1 MDGQRLF
8 LDNLS
13 TIDRVIAAVAR
24 RHRLSIHEHEEFRS
38 LVRLRL
44 LEDDARVLRA
54 FEKRSSLATY
64 LTIVISRIFL
74 DFRNQEWGRWRP
86 SAQARRLGAVAILLD
101 RLMTRDG
108 HLIEEAIEIMRT
120 NHRIA
125 MSDTEIR
132 ALWDALPRRHQ
143 TTLVGEDAAG
153 EVSAPDDPAAAAEFR
168 DSEGSRE
175 RVAQALRRALSTLSA
190 QDRLILQLQFRHGV
204 GATELA
210 QHCGM
215 SKATLHR
222 RVNRILAQLRTA
234 FQSEHVDVSEI
245 RLLLR
250 SGSFESPEVLEAL
263 EALGE
268 TLPRH
273 GRLFDRDE

>member
-24 RHRLSIHEHEEFRS
+24 RHRLSTHEHEEFRS

-54 FEKRSSLATY
+54 FEQRSSLPTY

-86 SAQARRLGAVAILLD
+86 SAQARRLGAVAVLLD

-108 HLIEEAIEIMRT
+108 YLIEEAIEILRT
-120 NHRIA
+120 NHKIA

-132 ALWDALPRRHQ
+132 ALWDALPRRHH
-143 TTLVGEDAAG
+143 TTLVGEEAAR
-153 EVSAPDDPAAAAEFR
+153 EVWAPEDPTSAPEFR
-168 DSEGSRE
+168 DQTHSRQ
-175 RVAQALRRALSTLSA
+175 RVAQALTHALSTLSA
-190 QDRLILQLQFRHGV
+190 QDRLIVQLQFRHGV
-204 GATELA
+204 GATDLA
-210 QHCGM
+210 QHFGL
-215 SKATLHR
+215 SKATFHR
-222 RVNRILAQLRTA
+222 RVNRILTQLRTA
-234 FQSEHVDVSEI
+234 FQSQNIDPQEVL
-245 RLLLR
+245 LLLR
-250 SGSFESPEVLEAL
+250 SGSLEFPEVLEAL
-263 EALGE
+263 GE
-268 TLPRH
+268 TPPGH
-273 GRLFDRDE
+273 VRLFSRDE

>member
-24 RHRLSIHEHEEFRS
+24 RHRLSTHEHEEFRS

-54 FEKRSSLATY
+54 FEQRSSLPTY

-108 HLIEEAIEIMRT
+108 HLIEEAIEILRT
-120 NHRIA
+120 NHKIA

-132 ALWDALPRRHQ
+132 SLWDALPRRHQ
-143 TTLVGEDAAG
+143 TTLVAEEAAR
-153 EVSAPDDPAAAAEFR
+153 EVSAPEDPASGPEFR
-168 DSEGSRE
+168 GHADTRQ
-175 RVAQALRRALSTLSA
+175 RVGEALVQALSTLSP
-190 QDRLILQLQFRHGV
+190 QDRLIVQLQFRHGV
-204 GATELA
+204 GATDLA
-210 QHCGM
+210 QHFGL

-222 RVNRILAQLRTA
+222 RINRILAQLRTA
-234 FQSEHVDVSEI
+234 LQSAQVDAQEVL
-245 RLLLR
+245 LLLR
-250 SGSFESPEVLEAL
+250 SGAFEVPEVLEAL
-263 EALGE
+263 DE
-268 TLPRH
+268 TPPGH
-273 GRLFDRDE
+273 VRLFSRDE

>member
-24 RHRLSIHEHEEFRS
+24 RHRLSTYEHEEFRS

-74 DFRNQEWGRWRP
+74 DSRNQEWGRWRP

-108 HLIEEAIEIMRT
+108 HLIDEAIEIMRT

-125 MSDTEIR
+125 MSETEIR

-143 TTLVGEDAAG
+143 TTLVGEEAAR
-153 EVSAPDDPAAAAEFR
+153 EVSAPDDPAAAAEIR
-168 DSEGSRE
+168 GSEGSRE
-175 RVAQALRRALSTLSA
+175 RVVQALGRALSSLSP
-190 QDRLILQLQFRHGV
+190 QDRLILQLQFKHGV

-210 QHCGM
+210 QHFGM

-234 FQSEHVDVSEI
+234 FQFEQVGVSEVL
-245 RLLLR
+245 LLLR
-250 SGSFESPEVLEAL
+250 SGAFESPEVLEAL
-263 EALGE
+263 GE
-268 TLPRH
+268 TPPGH
-273 GRLFDRDE
+273 VRLFSRDE

>member
-13 TIDRVIAAVAR
+13 TIDRVVAAVAR
-24 RHRLSIHEHEEFRS
+24 RHRLSTHEHDEFRS

-54 FEKRSSLATY
+54 FEQRSSLPTF

-86 SAQARRLGAVAILLD
+86 SAQARRLGPVAVLLD

-108 HLIEEAIEIMRT
+108 HLIEEAIEILRT
-120 NHRIA
+120 NHKIA

-132 ALWDALPRRHQ
+132 AIWDSLPRRHQ
-143 TTLVGEDAAG
+143 TTLVNEEAARD
-153 EVSAPDDPAAAAEFR
+153 VSAPDNAASTIEFPG
-168 DSEGSRE
+168 DVETRE
-175 RVAQALRRALSTLSA
+175 RLVGALTRALAALSA
-190 QDRLILQLQFRHGV
+190 EDRLIVQLQFRHGA
-204 GATELA
+204 GATEIA
-210 QHCGM
+210 RHFHM

-222 RVNRILAQLRTA
+222 RVNRVLTELRSSL
-234 FQSEHVDVSEI
+234 QSENIDAQEI
-245 RLLLR
+245 IAFLR

-263 EALGE
+263 SE
-268 TLPRH
+268 TPSRRV
-273 GRLFDRDE
+273 RLFSRDE

>member
-8 LDNLS
+8 LENLG
-13 TIDRVIAAVAR
+13 TIDRVVAAVAR
-24 RHRLSIHEHEEFRS
+24 RHRLSTHEHDEFRS

-86 SAQARRLGAVAILLD
+86 SAQARRLGEVAVLLD

-108 HLIEEAIEIMRT
+108 HLIEEAIEILRT
-120 NHRIA
+120 NHKIA

-143 TTLVGEDAAG
+143 TTLVGEEAAR
-153 EVSAPDDPAAAAEFR
+153 EVSAPDDPASATEFPGHAA
-168 DSEGSRE
+168 SGQ
-175 RVAQALRRALSTLSA
+175 RVAQALARSLSRLSS
-190 QDRLILQLQFRHGV
+190 QDRLIVQLQFRHGV
-204 GATELA
+204 GATDLA
-210 QHCGM
+210 HHFGM

-222 RVNRILAQLRTA
+222 RVNRILAQLRDA
-234 FQSEHVDVSEI
+234 FQAEKITPLEI
-245 RLLLR
+245 IVLLR
-250 SGSFESPEVLEAL
+250 SGSVEFPDVLEAL
-263 EALGE
+263 DE
-268 TLPRH
+268 TLP
-273 GRLFDRDE
+273 GAVRLFSRDE

>member
-101 RLMTRDG
+101 RLMTRDR

-120 NHRIA
+120 NHQIA

-168 DSEGSRE
+168 DSGGSRE
-175 RVAQALRRALSTLSA
+175 RVAQALGRALSTLSA

-204 GATELA
+204 AATELA

-222 RVNRILAQLRTA
+222 RVNRILAELRTA
-234 FQSEHVDVSEI
+234 LQSEHVDVSEI
-245 RLLLR
+245 LLLLR
-250 SGSFESPEVLEAL
+250 SGSFEAPEVLEAL
-263 EALGE
+263 GE
-268 TLPRH
+268 TPPRH

>member
-24 RHRLSIHEHEEFRS
+24 RHRLSTHEHEEFRS

-54 FEKRSSLATY
+54 FEQRSSLPTY

-108 HLIEEAIEIMRT
+108 HLIEEAIEILRT
-120 NHRIA
+120 NHKIA

-132 ALWDALPRRHQ
+132 ALWDTLPRRHQ
-143 TTLVGEDAAG
+143 TALVGEEAAR
-153 EVSAPDDPAAAAEFR
+153 EVSAPEDAASAPEFR
-168 DSEGSRE
+168 GHADARQ
-175 RVAQALRRALSTLSA
+175 RVGEALAHALSTLSS
-190 QDRLILQLQFRHGV
+190 QDRLIVQLQFRHGV
-204 GATELA
+204 GATDLA
-210 QHCGM
+210 QHFGL

-222 RVNRILAQLRTA
+222 RINRILAQLRTTL
-234 FQSEHVDVSEI
+234 QSAQIDAQEVL
-245 RLLLR
+245 LLLR
-250 SGSFESPEVLEAL
+250 SGAFEVPEVLEAL
-263 EALGE
+263 DETPLG
-268 TLPRH
+268 H
-273 GRLFDRDE
+273 VRLFSRDE